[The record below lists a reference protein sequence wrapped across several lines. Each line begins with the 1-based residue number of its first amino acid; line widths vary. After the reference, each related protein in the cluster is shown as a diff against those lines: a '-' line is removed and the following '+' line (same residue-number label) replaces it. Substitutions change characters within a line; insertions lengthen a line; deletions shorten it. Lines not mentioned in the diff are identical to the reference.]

1 MALYVSS
8 TARLRR
14 TLVMVVIA
22 ALLAFLLGWLYG
34 RQQVPSIES
43 RVTAVQ
49 ATAADIATGVER
61 LDIEYEQVLAGG
73 DSVDTGV
80 IAPLTELRTSLV
92 GALDDA
98 PWIAQSTR
106 NDLLDS
112 FTSIESAA
120 RQSVPLDA
128 FRALLSETGTSVR
141 TAFGAG

>member
-8 TARLRR
+8 TKRLRR
-14 TLVMVVIA
+14 TLTMVVIA

-49 ATAADIATGVER
+49 ATSADIATGVER

-98 PWIAQSTR
+98 PWISQATR

-128 FRALLSETGTSVR
+128 FQALLSETGTSVR
-141 TAFGAG
+141 SAFGIG